1 MRSVLRV
8 GLVLAMVVVSVAV
21 AGVRIQAWNPATHIY
36 IAQKVYP
43 TYAASRDLV
52 YGAIA
57 PDLSMYV
64 PAPFS
69 WNSAFWDTHW
79 TAIDLRPWAW
89 NAAQRNFA
97 KGWFTHNEMLA
108 ADKYAHGNPPLYL
121 AGYVTLR
128 ANLLAA
134 LAHID
139 TDLAHMAIETA
150 VDLRLNND
158 HPEANLASWAL
169 SVAGAPPSS
178 AQVVLTRAL
187 VWWPLQRTDFQTLMA
202 AQTAFDNV
210 VLLYSSKLATST
222 LADYGDLVEFG
233 IWLAAQMGM
242 TVELDD
248 AQALFAAALAM
259 TADYQ
264 AAVDFTIKGVKLVAP
279 R

>member
-1 MRSVLRV
+1 MRSVLRI

-43 TYAASRDLV
+43 TYAASPDLV

-57 PDLSMYV
+57 PDLAMYV
-64 PAPFS
+64 PEGFS
-69 WNSAFWDTHW
+69 WDSAFWDTHW
-79 TAIDLRPWAW
+79 IAIDLRPWAW

-108 ADKYAHGNPPLYL
+108 ADKFAHGNPPLYL
-121 AGYVTLR
+121 AGYITLR

-134 LAHID
+134 YAQID
-139 TDLAHMAIETA
+139 PNLAHMAIETA

-169 SVAGAPPSS
+169 SVAATPPSS

-202 AQTAFDNV
+202 AQSTFDYV
-210 VLLYSSKLATST
+210 VQQYAVALGTST
-222 LADYGDLVEFG
+222 LQDYDPIVTFG
-233 IWLAAQMGM
+233 LALASQIDPSIEEAR
-242 TVELDD
+242 VRQL
-248 AQALFAAALAM
+248 LAAALAM

-264 AAVDFTIKGVKLVAP
+264 AAVDLTIKGVKLVAP